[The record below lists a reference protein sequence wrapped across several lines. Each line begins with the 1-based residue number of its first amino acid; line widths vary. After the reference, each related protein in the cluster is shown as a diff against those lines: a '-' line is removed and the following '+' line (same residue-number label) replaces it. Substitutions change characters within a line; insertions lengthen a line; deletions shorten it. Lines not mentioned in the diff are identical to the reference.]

1 MYVFYQIGISIGMI
15 VVAFAIHILRQAING
30 NSLFIMFNYLFA
42 LSISIG
48 GIFIIVA
55 SLAAMQPQ
63 NWYTSSPLG
72 KILLLFYSTITSLII
87 QANTIF
93 NVKKL
98 TTY

>member
-1 MYVFYQIGISIGMI
+1 MI

-30 NSLFIMFNYLFA
+30 NSPFIIFNYLFA

-63 NWYTSSPLG
+63 N
-72 KILLLFYSTITSLII
+72 
-87 QANTIF
+87 
-93 NVKKL
+93 
-98 TTY
+98 

>member
-1 MYVFYQIGISIGMI
+1 MFIIQKNHIIFNRFKKTGKKLMYVFYQIGISIGMI

-48 GIFIIVA
+48 GIFIIVT

-72 KILLLFYSTITSLII
+72 KILIAS
-87 QANTIF
+87 
-93 NVKKL
+93 
-98 TTY
+98 

>member
-15 VVAFAIHILRQAING
+15 VVALAIHILRQSING
-30 NSLFIMFNYLFA
+30 NSPFIMFNYLFA

-63 NWYTSSPLG
+63 NWYTSSPLW
-72 KILLLFYSTITSLII
+72 KILIVS
-87 QANTIF
+87 
-93 NVKKL
+93 
-98 TTY
+98 

>member
-42 LSISIG
+42 LLISIG

-72 KILLLFYSTITSLII
+72 KILIAS
-87 QANTIF
+87 
-93 NVKKL
+93 
-98 TTY
+98 

>member
-1 MYVFYQIGISIGMI
+1 MYVFYQVGISIGMI

-55 SLAAMQPQ
+55 SLAAMQLQ

-72 KILLLFYSTITSLII
+72 KILIAS
-87 QANTIF
+87 
-93 NVKKL
+93 
-98 TTY
+98 

>member
-1 MYVFYQIGISIGMI
+1 MYVYYQIGILVGMI

-30 NSLFIMFNYLFA
+30 SSPFIMFNYLFA

-63 NWYTSSPLG
+63 NWYTSSTLG
-72 KILLLFYSTITSLII
+72 RILIAS
-87 QANTIF
+87 
-93 NVKKL
+93 
-98 TTY
+98 

>member
-1 MYVFYQIGISIGMI
+1 MFIIQKNHIIFNRFKKTGEKLMYVFYQIGISIGMI

-30 NSLFIMFNYLFA
+30 NSPFIMFNYLFA

-63 NWYTSSPLG
+63 NWYTSSPLW
-72 KILLLFYSTITSLII
+72 KILI
-87 QANTIF
+87 AN
-93 NVKKL
+93 
-98 TTY
+98 

>member
-1 MYVFYQIGISIGMI
+1 MFIIQKNHIIFNRFKKTGEKLMYVFYQIGISIGMI

-30 NSLFIMFNYLFA
+30 NSPFIMFNYLFA

-63 NWYTSSPLG
+63 N
-72 KILLLFYSTITSLII
+72 
-87 QANTIF
+87 
-93 NVKKL
+93 
-98 TTY
+98 

>member
-15 VVAFAIHILRQAING
+15 VVAFAP
-30 NSLFIMFNYLFA
+30 FIMFNYLFA

-63 NWYTSSPLG
+63 NWYTSSPLW
-72 KILLLFYSTITSLII
+72 KILIVS
-87 QANTIF
+87 
-93 NVKKL
+93 
-98 TTY
+98 